1 MASQQVHSLL
11 WLQRCVA
18 QKVKLF
24 TEEAPVRLPQ
34 SLGSSLQSQIFVGPH
49 DVDCVDLLI
58 LKGEEGAW
66 IDNPALG
73 CPVYINSEGSTLG
86 WIYQQ
91 STIVET
97 SDNTGHLVSQAI
109 GSRRYQDEVVCES
122 KTSHHRVRRELE
134 PDGFA
139 QSCNHLVHNTVE

>member
-11 WLQRCVA
+11 WLQRRLA

-24 TEEAPVRLPQ
+24 TEEGPVRLPQ
-34 SLGSSLQSQIFVGPH
+34 SLGPSLQSQIFVGPH
-49 DVDCVDLLI
+49 DVDCVDLLL

-66 IDNPALG
+66 IDSPALG
-73 CPVYINSEGSTLG
+73 CPVYINSEGSTLN

-91 STIVET
+91 STIAET
-97 SDNTGHLVSQAI
+97 SDNHLVSQAI
-109 GSRRYQDEVVCES
+109 GRRRYQNEVICES
-122 KTSHHRVRRELE
+122 KTSHHRVRRELK

-139 QSCNHLVHNTVE
+139 QS